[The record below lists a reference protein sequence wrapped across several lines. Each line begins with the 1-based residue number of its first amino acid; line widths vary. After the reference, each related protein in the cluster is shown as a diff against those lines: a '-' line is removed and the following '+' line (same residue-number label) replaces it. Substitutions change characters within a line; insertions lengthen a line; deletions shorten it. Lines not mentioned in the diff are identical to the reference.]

1 MPFSISVL
9 PVFLKSLNK
18 LTCSN
23 PILYHHLS
31 LQLAIRQTCF
41 LSSSLA
47 LFFVIKEINKGRIPL
62 ITGKTLFQVPSLH
75 PPIAIHRAWITSRE
89 VIVNVPTCAIGTRPL
104 STKTFVAET
113 EALITTTT
121 LNSTVPKVEAA
132 TLTVEATVHVPAG
145 ITMTAGRRVETEA
158 MTADEARSLWDS
170 MFKLS

>member
-1 MPFSISVL
+1 MPLSISVL

-31 LQLAIRQTCF
+31 LQLAIRQTSF
-41 LSSSLA
+41 LSASLA
-47 LFFVIKEINKGRIPL
+47 LFFVIKEGRIPL

-75 PPIAIHRAWITSRE
+75 PAIAIHRAWITSRE

-113 EALITTTT
+113 EALITT
-121 LNSTVPKVEAA
+121 LNRTVLKVEAA
-132 TLTVEATVHVPAG
+132 TLTVRTVPAG
-145 ITMTAGRRVETEA
+145 ITMTAGRRVETG
-158 MTADEARSLWDS
+158 ARSLWDS
-170 MFKLS
+170 MCKLS